1 MNKNIILL
9 IICYF
14 NNVNSF
20 VNTIYLK
27 KLNMK
32 PLCLFENASPYI
44 DKFFKKQDIEN
55 IRYTEFIKEV
65 ENGHI
70 KKTFFSNN
78 GKKLLLQNDKEK
90 IFKIDLLPNDN
101 NLMETLLNNN
111 VIVEIQNRDM
121 IQYTKTL
128 DGVVLYLIVFIVI
141 IQILRLFTNNNASFG
156 NNIMMNQ
163 NENLKITKKTNVT
176 FNDVAGIDN
185 VKLELEEVVQ
195 FLKDEERFTKLGAQI
210 PRGIILEGPSGTGK
224 TLLARAVA
232 GESGVPFFSV
242 SGSEFI
248 ELFVGSGASRIRTLF
263 KNAKENSPSIIFIDE
278 IDAIGK
284 QRNSGM
290 GMGNDEREQ
299 TLNQLLSEMDGFQ
312 GNTGVI
318 VIAATNRADIL
329 DSALLRSGRF
339 DRKVYID
346 NPDYEGRLEI
356 LKLYSKNKPL
366 AKNVNLQ
373 EIAKSTPNFSG
384 ASLENLMNEAAIFT
398 VRNNAT
404 TITNYDIIAAL
415 DRITLGA
422 QKKNNNISL
431 KNKEII
437 AVHEAGHA
445 IVASYKKNYDKVSR
459 ISIAQRGN
467 AGGLTFF
474 TPDEERVTSGLV
486 SRDYLDSLIHVALGG
501 IVAEEIIFGP
511 DEITTGASNDLERVT
526 SITRSMI
533 VDYGMSKKI
542 GTFAINDNQI
552 SASLQNKIDKEILKI
567 VDNSYKHVK
576 NILENNI
583 DNIRNVAKLLI
594 EKETISSEEF
604 YNVMEFM

>member
-20 VNTIYLK
+20 ANTIYLK

-32 PLCLFENASPYI
+32 PLCLFENATPYI
-44 DKFFKKQDIEN
+44 DKFLKKQEIEN

-70 KKTFFSNN
+70 KKTLFMDD
-78 GKKLLLQNDKEK
+78 GKKILLLNDKEK
-90 IFKIDLLPNDN
+90 ILKIDLLPNDN
-101 NLMETLLNNN
+101 NLMETLLDNN
-111 VIVEIQNRDM
+111 VIVEVQNRNA
-121 IQYTKTL
+121 IKYAKAFE
-128 DGVVLYLIVFIVI
+128 VVILYLTIFLVI
-141 IQILRLFTNNNASFG
+141 IQVLRLFTRNNQEFE
-156 NNIMMNQ
+156 NNMMMNE
-163 NENLKITKKTNVT
+163 NKNLKMIKKTNVT
-176 FNDVAGIDN
+176 FDDVVGIDTA
-185 VKLELEEVVQ
+185 KLELEEVVQ

-210 PRGIILEGPSGTGK
+210 PRGIILEGPPGSGK

-248 ELFVGSGASRIRTLF
+248 ELFVGSGASRVRELF
-263 KNAKENSPSIIFIDE
+263 KNAKENYPSIIFIDE
-278 IDAIGK
+278 IDAIGR
-284 QRNSGM
+284 QRSSGM
-290 GMGNDEREQ
+290 DMGNDEREQ
-299 TLNQLLSEMDGFQ
+299 TLNQLLAEMDGFQ

-329 DSALLRSGRF
+329 DSALLRPGRF
-339 DRKVYID
+339 DRRVYID
-346 NPDYEGRLEI
+346 YPDYQGRLDI
-356 LKLYSKNKPL
+356 LKLYAKNKPL

-398 VRNNAT
+398 VRNNST

-445 IVASYKKNYDKVSR
+445 IIAAYKNNYDKVSR

-467 AGGLTFF
+467 AGGLTIF
-474 TPDEERVTSGLV
+474 TPDEERISSGLV
-486 SRDYLDSLIHVALGG
+486 TRDYLDSLIQVALGG

-567 VDNSYKHVK
+567 IDNSYKHVK

-604 YNVMEFM
+604 YNVMVFI

>member
-1 MNKNIILL
+1 
-9 IICYF
+9 
-14 NNVNSF
+14 
-20 VNTIYLK
+20 
-27 KLNMK
+27 
-32 PLCLFENASPYI
+32 
-44 DKFFKKQDIEN
+44 
-55 IRYTEFIKEV
+55 
-65 ENGHI
+65 
-70 KKTFFSNN
+70 
-78 GKKLLLQNDKEK
+78 
-90 IFKIDLLPNDN
+90 
-101 NLMETLLNNN
+101 METLLNNN

-141 IQILRLFTNNNASFG
+141 IQILRLFANNNASFG

-486 SRDYLDSLIHVALGG
+486 SRDYLDSLIQVALGG